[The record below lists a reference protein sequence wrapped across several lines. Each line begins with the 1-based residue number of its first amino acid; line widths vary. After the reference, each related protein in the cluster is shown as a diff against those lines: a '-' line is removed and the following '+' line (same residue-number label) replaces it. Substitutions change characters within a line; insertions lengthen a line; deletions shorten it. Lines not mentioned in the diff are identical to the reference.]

1 MNEKSTTPFFGYC
14 EKCGKKLKSTSY
26 SLDGITLCGLCYREL
41 TQENTLA
48 ESVANVNIGSMELE
62 FDFNETQKESIRKIV
77 REELKEIFKV
87 SGLNG

>member
-1 MNEKSTTPFFGYC
+1 MNEESTTPFFGYC
-14 EKCGKKLKSTSY
+14 EKCGRKLKSTSY
-26 SLDGITLCGLCYREL
+26 SLDGITLCGLCYRGL

-48 ESVANVNIGSMELE
+48 ESVANINIEPIKIE
-62 FDFNETQKESIRKIV
+62 FDFNETQKKSIRKIV